1 MIYYNHQEERRI
13 KMIVYLVWFIDY
25 DGVTL
30 EGVYANAEKAK
41 EVVKDLNDG
50 DLDRRRLP
58 YAIFEPWEV
67 EN

>member
-1 MIYYNHQEERRI
+1 M
-13 KMIVYLVWFIDY
+13 KVYLVWFFDY

-30 EGVYANAEKAK
+30 IGIYATTAKAE

-50 DLDRRRLP
+50 DLRRRHLP

-67 EN
+67 EE

>member
-1 MIYYNHQEERRI
+1 
-13 KMIVYLVWFIDY
+13 MIVYLVWFIDY

-50 DLDRRRLP
+50 DLGRRRLP